1 MQNLTLAILKPDCL
15 ERQLTGKAIDFIL
28 SRGFSIKALRMLRL
42 SRREAEEFY
51 AIHKDK
57 PFYKDLVRYMTSGPC
72 ITLVLEGDN
81 AVQSFHAAIGAT
93 DPQKAA
99 ENTFRRLYAESTK
112 RNTIHGSDSEENAQK
127 EIAFFFP
134 LKEIIT
140 CH

>member
-1 MQNLTLAILKPDCL
+1 MQNRTLAILKPDCL
-15 ERQLTGKAIDFIL
+15 ERKLTGKAIDFIL
-28 SRGFSIKALRMLRL
+28 NKGFSIKALRMLRL

-51 AIHKDK
+51 AVHKDK
-57 PFYKDLVRYMTSGPC
+57 PFFKDLVRYMTSGPC
-72 ITLVLEGDN
+72 ITMVLERNN
-81 AVQSFHAAIGAT
+81 AVLSFRAAIGAT
-93 DPQKAA
+93 DPQKAK
-99 ENTFRRLYAESTK
+99 ENTFRRLYAENTK